1 MLYED
6 STPRERT
13 PLSGDSTLSECKPY
27 HSANLLLDGVG
38 ASWHAARV
46 LIVVA
51 KFLNGK
57 LSTNKVSEDQET
69 LVVVVLQQIDQ
80 ICNYTT
86 LEKEKE
92 KSRERHR
99 DKETS
104 QRVSSLW
111 AVNSDEQNVG
121 GCAHPL

>member
-6 STPRERT
+6 STPQERT
-13 PLSGDSTLSECKPY
+13 PLSGDSTLAKCKPY
-27 HSANLLLDGVG
+27 HSANLLLDAVG

-51 KFLNGK
+51 KFLDGK
-57 LSTNKVSEDQET
+57 LSTEKASEDQET

-92 KSRERHR
+92 KSREADRHTER
-99 DKETS
+99 
-104 QRVSSLW
+104 
-111 AVNSDEQNVG
+111 
-121 GCAHPL
+121 

>member
-6 STPRERT
+6 STPHERT
-13 PLSGDSTLSECKPY
+13 PLSGDSTLAECKPY

-92 KSRERHR
+92 KSPERDRDTETKRHLREFPHCG
-99 DKETS
+99 
-104 QRVSSLW
+104 L
-111 AVNSDEQNVG
+111 
-121 GCAHPL
+121 

>member
-1 MLYED
+1 
-6 STPRERT
+6 
-13 PLSGDSTLSECKPY
+13 
-27 HSANLLLDGVG
+27 VG

-92 KSRERHR
+92 KSPERDRDTETKRHLREFPHCG
-99 DKETS
+99 
-104 QRVSSLW
+104 L
-111 AVNSDEQNVG
+111 
-121 GCAHPL
+121 